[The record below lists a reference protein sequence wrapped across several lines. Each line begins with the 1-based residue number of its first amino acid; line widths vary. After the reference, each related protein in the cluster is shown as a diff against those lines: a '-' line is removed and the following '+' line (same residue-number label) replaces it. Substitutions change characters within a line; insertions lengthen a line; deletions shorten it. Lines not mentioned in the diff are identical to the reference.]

1 MAGLLNI
8 GTDYKNRALSG
19 FIRDSARS
27 NEITQANKQLA
38 SQEKNQTTQTIA
50 AMGGLGAALGFAG
63 VGEMAALGAWGG
75 PVGLAGGLALGFLFS
90 ELF

>member
-1 MAGLLNI
+1 
-8 GTDYKNRALSG
+8 
-19 FIRDSARS
+19 
-27 NEITQANKQLA
+27 
-38 SQEKNQTTQTIA
+38 
-50 AMGGLGAALGFAG
+50 MGGLGAALGFAG